1 MEQKLYD
8 VAIIGGG
15 PGGYTAGLYC
25 ARSGF
30 SVVVLEKL
38 SPGGQMATTGQVD
51 NYPGFEGGVDGFE
64 LGEKMQRGAER
75 FGVETRFAEVTGV
88 ELAAVPKVIQT
99 SEGEVRARAVVLA
112 TGASPREMG
121 LPGEQELRGRGVAY
135 CATCDGMMYRNKT
148 VAVLGGGNS
157 AVADALYLSK
167 LCREVYLIHRR
178 DTLRASKVY
187 MDALKDS
194 GIQILW
200 NSRAVGSCG
209 ISG

>member
-99 SEGEVRARAVVLA
+99 R
-112 TGASPREMG
+112 
-121 LPGEQELRGRGVAY
+121 
-135 CATCDGMMYRNKT
+135 
-148 VAVLGGGNS
+148 GGG
-157 AVADALYLSK
+157 APLRRGARGGAGGGPHAHPPPPGGGAGQGCGAGHRGLSTGDGTARGAGAAGPGGGV
-167 LCREVYLIHRR
+167 LRHLRR
-178 DTLRASKVY
+178 HDVPK
-187 MDALKDS
+187 
-194 GIQILW
+194 
-200 NSRAVGSCG
+200 
-209 ISG
+209 

>member
-99 SEGEVRARAVVLA
+99 SEGEVRARAGHRGLS
-112 TGASPREMG
+112 TGDGTA
-121 LPGEQELRGRGVAY
+121 RGAGA
-135 CATCDGMMYRNKT
+135 AGP
-148 VAVLGGGNS
+148 GGG
-157 AVADALYLSK
+157 VLRHL
-167 LCREVYLIHRR
+167 RR
-178 DTLRASKVY
+178 HDVPK
-187 MDALKDS
+187 
-194 GIQILW
+194 
-200 NSRAVGSCG
+200 
-209 ISG
+209 

>member
-1 MEQKLYD
+1 MEQRLYD

-75 FGVETRFAEVTGV
+75 FGV
-88 ELAAVPKVIQT
+88 
-99 SEGEVRARAVVLA
+99 
-112 TGASPREMG
+112 
-121 LPGEQELRGRGVAY
+121 GRIL
-135 CATCDGMMYRNKT
+135 K
-148 VAVLGGGNS
+148 
-157 AVADALYLSK
+157 K
-167 LCREVYLIHRR
+167 LKRPAWR
-178 DTLRASKVY
+178 
-187 MDALKDS
+187 
-194 GIQILW
+194 
-200 NSRAVGSCG
+200 
-209 ISG
+209 

>member
-148 VAVLGGGNS
+148 VAVPVQ
-157 AVADALYLSK
+157 AVQRGLS
-167 LCREVYLIHRR
+167 
-178 DTLRASKVY
+178 
-187 MDALKDS
+187 DS
-194 GIQILW
+194 SPGYPAGLEGVHGRVEGQ
-200 NSRAVGSCG
+200 RYPDPVEQPGSG
-209 ISG
+209 APAG

>member
-64 LGEKMQRGAER
+64 LGEKMQRQAER
-75 FGVETRFAEVTGV
+75 FGAKSEYAQVECMDLT
-88 ELAAVPKVIQT
+88 
-99 SEGEVRARAVVLA
+99 
-112 TGASPREMG
+112 ASP
-121 LPGEQELRGRGVAY
+121 
-135 CATCDGMMYRNKT
+135 K
-148 VAVLGGGNS
+148 
-157 AVADALYLSK
+157 
-167 LCREVYLIHRR
+167 
-178 DTLRASKVY
+178 
-187 MDALKDS
+187 
-194 GIQILW
+194 ILET
-200 NSRAVGSCG
+200 S
-209 ISG
+209 

>member
-88 ELAAVPKVIQT
+88 ELAAVPW
-99 SEGEVRARAVVLA
+99 
-112 TGASPREMG
+112 P
-121 LPGEQELRGRGVAY
+121 PGPLHGRWDCPG
-135 CATCDGMMYRNKT
+135 
-148 VAVLGGGNS
+148 
-157 AVADALYLSK
+157 
-167 LCREVYLIHRR
+167 
-178 DTLRASKVY
+178 
-187 MDALKDS
+187 
-194 GIQILW
+194 
-200 NSRAVGSCG
+200 SRSCG
-209 ISG
+209 AGGWRTAPPATA

>member
-1 MEQKLYD
+1 M
-8 VAIIGGG
+8 
-15 PGGYTAGLYC
+15 
-25 ARSGF
+25 
-30 SVVVLEKL
+30 
-38 SPGGQMATTGQVD
+38 
-51 NYPGFEGGVDGFE
+51 
-64 LGEKMQRGAER
+64 
-75 FGVETRFAEVTGV
+75 ETRFAEVTGV

-157 AVADALYLSK
+157 SCGGRTLPVQAVQRGLSDSSPGYPAG
-167 LCREVYLIHRR
+167 LE
-178 DTLRASKVY
+178 VY

-200 NSRAVGSCG
+200 NSRAVGAPAG
-209 ISG
+209 